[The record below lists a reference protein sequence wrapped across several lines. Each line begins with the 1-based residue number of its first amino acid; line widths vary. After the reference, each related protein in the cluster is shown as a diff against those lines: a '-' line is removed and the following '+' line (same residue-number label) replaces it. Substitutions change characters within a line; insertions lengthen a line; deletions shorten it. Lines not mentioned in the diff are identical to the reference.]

1 MHVLIYLFFIIILIV
16 SESCMYSTPGS
27 AGLLRSREGH
37 RPRIEQGRR
46 PCRVRPQRV
55 RVQICRYVRAV
66 EQVNCVVLRHS
77 TQRAGRGR
85 VVVRIDMVK
94 VGKEEGGFVCSEL
107 SKKSSGL
114 SW

>member
-1 MHVLIYLFFIIILIV
+1 M
-16 SESCMYSTPGS
+16 
-27 AGLLRSREGH
+27 
-37 RPRIEQGRR
+37 
-46 PCRVRPQRV
+46 
-55 RVQICRYVRAV
+55 RAV

-94 VGKEEGGFVCSEL
+94 VGKEEGGFVCSKL

>member
-1 MHVLIYLFFIIILIV
+1 M
-16 SESCMYSTPGS
+16 
-27 AGLLRSREGH
+27 
-37 RPRIEQGRR
+37 
-46 PCRVRPQRV
+46 
-55 RVQICRYVRAV
+55 RAV
-66 EQVNCVVLRHS
+66 EQVSCVVLRHS

-85 VVVRIDMVK
+85 IVVRIDMVK